1 MQIVK
6 LIEPNFS
13 DYLRTW
19 DLQKELFQQVME
31 TREQNFLIITEH
43 NPVITIGKSA
53 TTDNIVADPKYLMG
67 QGIDIIKTDR
77 GGDITFHGPG
87 QIIGYPILN
96 LLKFEKDI
104 YWYLR
109 QLERVVIKTLANF
122 KIQAKRIDG
131 LTGIWVN
138 DRKICAIG
146 VKITRWVT
154 MHGFALNVSTN
165 LDYFKYI
172 IPCGI
177 SDKGVASISDL
188 VGNNID
194 IKDVRKKMLNN
205 FKIVFNVEIVSEN

>member
-1 MQIVK
+1 
-6 LIEPNFS
+6 
-13 DYLRTW
+13 
-19 DLQKELFQQVME
+19 ME

-53 TTDNIVADPKYLMG
+53 TTDNIVADPKYLMSL
-67 QGIDIIKTDR
+67 GIDIIKTDR

-109 QLERVVIKTLANF
+109 QLEQVVINTLANF

-194 IKDVRKKMLNN
+194 IKDVRKKILNN
-205 FKIVFNVEIVSEN
+205 FEIVFNVEIVSEN